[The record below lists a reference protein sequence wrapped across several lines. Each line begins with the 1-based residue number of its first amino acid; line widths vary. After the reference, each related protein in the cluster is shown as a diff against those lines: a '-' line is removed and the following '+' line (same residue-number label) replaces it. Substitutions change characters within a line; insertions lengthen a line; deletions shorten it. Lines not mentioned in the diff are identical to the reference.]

1 MCGRGSRI
9 RSHCGLLCLLLHLH
23 LLGDGGGHW
32 LVRMEWRPAVW
43 SVCLPLLIFS
53 CTIKSRSSLLA
64 PADPGGPRKRAVK
77 LIVCMCYTHWNLSA
91 AHPYC
96 SARLDTYAA
105 VCVWQN
111 AAISGEVG
119 VATVRR
125 SRVSRVHEE
134 VDISRLRLGPQLHV
148 KHAVHS
154 ADDDRHGAD
163 TGRHPVQLSP
173 PLCPHRSGRS
183 VLSDGIQAGVAA
195 GGSGVRAILCRRLRL
210 IQDGSELRPDDL
222 RATGSHSQP

>member
-1 MCGRGSRI
+1 MLERFQDQVSLWIIVFIITFTSTGGWWWALVSPYGVAPSRMVGVPASVNLVFSSGTGSPGWSRKKGRE
-9 RSHCGLLCLLLHLH
+9 
-23 LLGDGGGHW
+23 
-32 LVRMEWRPAVW
+32 M
-43 SVCLPLLIFS
+43 
-53 CTIKSRSSLLA
+53 
-64 PADPGGPRKRAVK
+64 
-77 LIVCMCYTHWNLSA
+77 IVCVYYIHCDLSA
-91 AHPYC
+91 ARPYC
-96 SARLDTYAA
+96 SARVDTYTA

-134 VDISRLRLGPQLHV
+134 VDISRPRLGPQLHV

-210 IQDGSELRPDDL
+210 VQDGSELRPDDL